1 MAKVQVCTWDFTL
14 PAEKY
19 DVEEVKTF
27 CKEHCKKW
35 CFQMEIGDTTGY
47 IHYQGRVS
55 LKVKNRRG
63 PELHGIH
70 WSVTSNEN
78 RDNEFYVLKDDTKL
92 DGPWTDRDKYI
103 PKQVRDIQLYPWQ
116 QYILDDAYVWDT
128 RTINMIVCPQGNVG
142 KSILTTYAGCR
153 GLARAIP
160 MMDSY
165 KDYMRMVMD
174 TPKSNL
180 YLIDFPRSMNK
191 SNCGGFWSA
200 IETIKNGYAYDDRY
214 GFREEYFDSPNIWV
228 FSNTVPDLTQL
239 SQDRWR
245 SWEITELR
253 ALRCNNIVT
262 PGSTGSNQISS
273 VWNYSGFGYKA

>member
-1 MAKVQVCTWDFTL
+1 MAKQAVCVWDFTI

-19 DVEEVKTF
+19 DVEEIKDF

-35 CFQMEIGDTTGY
+35 CFQMEIGDETGY

-55 LKVKNRRG
+55 LKVKNRKG
-63 PELHGIH
+63 PTLPGVH

-92 DGPWTDRDKYI
+92 DGPWTDRDSYI
-103 PKQVRDIQLYPWQ
+103 PKQVRDIELYPWQ
-116 QYILDDAYVWDT
+116 QSILDNAHVWDT
-128 RTINMIVCPQGNVG
+128 RTINMIICPQGNIG
-142 KSILTTYAGCR
+142 KSTLTTYAGCR

-160 MMDSY
+160 MMSEY

-174 TPKSNL
+174 TPKSRL

-191 SNCGGFWSA
+191 SNCAGFWSA

-214 GFREEYFDSPNIWV
+214 GFKEEYFDSPNIWV
-228 FSNTVPDLTQL
+228 FANTTPDLTQL

-245 SWEITELR
+245 FWEVTELQ

-262 PGSTGSNQISS
+262 PGTTGTNQVSP